1 VPPLPEKAKAGAAAG
16 SRKDNTEKMQS
27 LHVFDLSK

>member
-1 VPPLPEKAKAGAAAG
+1 VPPLPEKAKAGAAG

-27 LHVFDLSK
+27 LHVFDSSK